1 MIDTILFPSS
11 YFNIKQVDE
20 DLKKEYNAAKD
31 TGLYN
36 GIIIF
41 SYEDWFHNDKIV
53 LNTYPENKITGLN
66 IIINNIVIISNI
78 LYLFLYKLYARYNNK
93 LCTLELIG

>member
-11 YFNIKQVDE
+11 YFNKKQVDE

-41 SYEDWFHNDKIV
+41 S
-53 LNTYPENKITGLN
+53 
-66 IIINNIVIISNI
+66 
-78 LYLFLYKLYARYNNK
+78 
-93 LCTLELIG
+93 

>member
-11 YFNIKQVDE
+11 YFNKNQVDE
-20 DLKKEYNAAKD
+20 DLKKEYDAAKD

-41 SYEDWFHNDKIV
+41 SYDLFHEC
-53 LNTYPENKITGLN
+53 LLWLSYPF
-66 IIINNIVIISNI
+66 NNSLSIISS
-78 LYLFLYKLYARYNNK
+78 
-93 LCTLELIG
+93 